1 MPHWSKINPP
11 LNGSVGIKIYLTFLN
26 WQPKCSGLESRQYHE
41 KYISL
46 RLKSRKLCQ
55 RLLLPECRNNFDNF
69 FYFIFFE
76 GGFCLSEVGTGL
88 LASLMNNHNHL
99 AEWLILGDK
108 LSLPYLQNIPWIMG
122 SCVLLELVNP
132 QKLSRHGTSS
142 FSRLYKLAAL
152 SLLPSPVFY
161 YQDAGELWE
170 AGKLHQSLIN

>member
-1 MPHWSKINPP
+1 M
-11 LNGSVGIKIYLTFLN
+11 GIKIYLTFLN

-46 RLKSRKLCQ
+46 RLKTRKLCQ
-55 RLLLPECRNNFDNF
+55 RLLLPSLSVGITLIISFTLYSSMEVSV
-69 FYFIFFE
+69 
-76 GGFCLSEVGTGL
+76 SEVGTGL

-99 AEWLILGDK
+99 AEWFILDYK
-108 LSLPYLQNIPWIMG
+108 LSLPYLQNFLSKMG

-161 YQDAGELWE
+161 YQDAGEL
-170 AGKLHQSLIN
+170 